1 MFLSFPEVAS
11 VLTVAHCQELW
22 NLLKVHLIPETDGL
36 FLARIFHL
44 ASMMLE
50 YLQSQAGFLATDLID
65 LLRCS
70 LQNPNES
77 CRGEA
82 FRCLGWIC
90 QIFPNVTSSLMNN
103 P

>member
-11 VLTVAHCQELW
+11 VLTVEHCLELW
-22 NLLKVHLIPETDGL
+22 NLLKIHLIPDTDGV
-36 FLARIFHL
+36 FLAHFFHL
-44 ASMMLE
+44 ASIMLE
-50 YLQSQAGFLATDLID
+50 HLQSQACFLATDLIN
-65 LLRCS
+65 LLSCS

-90 QIFPNVTSSLMNN
+90 QIFPDVTPSLMINL
-103 P
+103 